1 MMVPQIS
8 CKQEMFAR
16 GQEVDN
22 PLVSLVS
29 AGSLFDDD
37 NELCGIDDLSMKT
50 R

>member
-1 MMVPQIS
+1 MLD
-8 CKQEMFAR
+8 K
-16 GQEVDN
+16 GQKVDN

-37 NELCGIDDLSMKT
+37 NALYDIDDPSMKT